1 MKKKYSILIVD
12 DHPLIVEAYKN
23 ALNVIES
30 DSDQYYFL
38 IDSSSNCSDA
48 ISKIEFASL
57 GIGYDLI
64 ILDIKL
70 PPSERFKILSGEDL
84 GLKIN
89 DMLPD
94 CKIIVSTTFNDNFRA
109 NNILMNLNPDGYLVK
124 NDITPQDLI
133 YAIKSVISDV
143 PYYSKTIMRLLKT
156 RVSNVI
162 TLDKIDRQLLYSLSL
177 GTKMKDMPYEIPLS
191 MAAIEKRKRILKD
204 IFEVETKADKDLI
217 SAAKDKG
224 FI

>member
-1 MKKKYSILIVD
+1 MKNKFSILIID

-23 ALNVIES
+23 ALNLLET
-30 DSDQYYFL
+30 
-38 IDSSSNCSDA
+38 DSSQFNFHVDWSNNCSDA
-48 ISKIEFASL
+48 ITKIEFASK

-70 PPSERFKILSGEDL
+70 PPSDDLKILSGEDL
-84 GLKIN
+84 GLKIKEL
-89 DMLPD
+89 LPK
-94 CKIIVSTTFNDNFRA
+94 CRVIVSTTFNDNFRA

-133 YAIKSVISDV
+133 NAIKSVLSDT

-177 GTKMKDMPYEIPLS
+177 GTKMKDMPEEIPLS
-191 MAAIEKRKRILKD
+191 MAAIEKRKRMLKE
-204 IFEVETKADKDLI
+204 IFEVDSREDKDLI
-217 SAAKDKG
+217 LAAKDKG

>member
-1 MKKKYSILIVD
+1 M
-12 DHPLIVEAYKN
+12 
-23 ALNVIES
+23 NVIES

-38 IDSSSNCSDA
+38 IDSSSNCADA
-48 ISKIEFASL
+48 ISKIEFASV

-70 PPSERFKILSGEDL
+70 PPSEDLKILSGEDL

-177 GTKMKDMPYEIPLS
+177 GTKMKDMPYGSLYLWQLL
-191 MAAIEKRKRILKD
+191 KRKRILKD
-204 IFEVETKADKDLI
+204 ILRLKLKQIKIYYLLLKKRVLYNLKTL
-217 SAAKDKG
+217 
-224 FI
+224 